1 MSSIGSVMIS
11 SPSQITI
18 QINSIDIFEAN
29 KSSLQV
35 GKYLKIEDGN
45 HNFAIAIVKNIAGKN
60 DDDKWIFTI
69 DATPIGALIANGSGY
84 DFKKGTPVLPVPTE
98 PVYIMDSETL
108 DILFSSDGGFD
119 FNIGTLS
126 NNSAVNFNLHG
137 NKFFS
142 KHIGVVGST
151 GSGKSCAVSGIL
163 QKVVGIDSSGYSLHG
178 SKNNSHVVIFDLH
191 SEYATAFNIG
201 EQRAFT
207 LNNLTVDDLQ
217 LPYWLMNS
225 EELESMFIESNESN
239 SHNQMAIFKRAVIA
253 NKKLHNPL
261 LVDATYDTPCYFS
274 ISEVVNYI
282 DNFDREVIGR
292 KEGEGKPKLICGSLV
307 DNQDEE
313 YFNSRLTF
321 VANSAAK
328 DTKATNGPFY
338 GEFNR
343 FISRLE
349 TRLSDDRLRFLLKP
363 IKTDGEIFNTN
374 DFSDLLKQFIGYSNK
389 SNITIFDLSG
399 VPFEVLSV
407 TISLLSRIIFDFS
420 FHNSKLR
427 HAEGEDN
434 HIPILLVCE
443 EAHNYVPASD
453 SAMYR
458 ASRKS
463 IERIAKEGRKY
474 GLSLMV
480 VSQRPSEVSPTIF
493 SQCSNFIALRL
504 TNKADQNYIKGLL
517 PENTSAAA
525 EMLPS
530 LGQGEALIVGDASIM
545 PSLVQLPKPI
555 PEPKSASVDVH
566 SVWNESWKEP
576 SFINVIKRWRKERSD
591 LVNLIQSP

>member
-1 MSSIGSVMIS
+1 MNMSSIGSVMVS
-11 SPSQITI
+11 SPSQITV
-18 QINSIDIFEAN
+18 QINSLEIFESNKAN
-29 KSSLQV
+29 LQV
-35 GKYLKIEDGN
+35 GKYIKIEDGN

-60 DDDKWIFTI
+60 ENDNWIFTI
-69 DATPIGALIANGSGY
+69 DATPIGALIENGNGF

-98 PVYIMDSETL
+98 PVYIMDAETL

-119 FNIGTLS
+119 FNVGTLS
-126 NNSAVNFNLHG
+126 NNLDVNFNLHG
-137 NKFFS
+137 NRFFS
-142 KHIGVVGST
+142 KHIGIVGST
-151 GSGKSCAVSGIL
+151 GSGKSCAVSRIL
-163 QKVVGIDSSGYSLHG
+163 QNVVGIGQDGYSLHG
-178 SKNNSHVVIFDLH
+178 RQNNSHVVIFDLH
-191 SEYATAFNIG
+191 SEYAAAFSIEG
-201 EQRAFT
+201 ERSFS
-207 LNNLTVDDLQ
+207 LNNLSVDELQ

-225 EELESMFIESNESN
+225 EELESMFIESSESN

-253 NKKLHNPL
+253 NKKKHNHL
-261 LVDATYDTPCYFS
+261 LIDATYDTPCYFS

-282 DNFDREVIGR
+282 DNIDREVIGR
-292 KEGEGKPKLICGSLV
+292 KEGEGKPKLIDGTLI
-307 DNQDEE
+307 DNQENS
-313 YFNSRLTF
+313 YFEARLTF
-321 VANSAAK
+321 VASSAAAA
-328 DTKATNGPFY
+328 TKANNGPFH

-349 TRLSDDRLRFLLKP
+349 TRLADDRLRFLLKP
-363 IKTDGEIFNTN
+363 IKPDGERFNTD

-427 HAEGEDN
+427 HAEGEEN
-434 HIPILLVCE
+434 NIPILLVCE

-504 TNKADQNYIKGLL
+504 TNKADQNYIRGLL

-545 PSLVQLPKPI
+545 PSLVQLPKPV

-566 SVWNESWKEP
+566 SVWNESWKDP
-576 SFINVIKRWRKERSD
+576 SFINVIKRWRKERPTD
-591 LVNLIQSP
+591 